1 MGTVNTNFPLQSAE
15 KSVTLW
21 PSLHALLDEGSL
33 FLMSSTIAASG
44 KAAGTGIATTTSVVD
59 DAATASATH
68 AQNVP
73 VMYIQNNSTPSDSG
87 ARTIYPI
94 ALRMTVTAAPTS
106 ATVWNFAIRA
116 DNVPRYTSGG
126 TALSAVNLNTGSS
139 NTSNLLAYFGAV
151 VTTNLPSASQRVLA
165 SGQIQSTIPV
175 VKDVWIFTFGDITMP
190 SSILT
195 ASAAKNINVPV
206 QPFALG
212 PGWNAAIEM
221 WGASNA
227 GAPAWEFDFI
237 YAERCAGQ

>member
-1 MGTVNTNFPLQSAE
+1 MGTVNTNFPIQTAE
-15 KSVTLW
+15 KVASLW

-33 FLMSSTIAASG
+33 FIMSSTYVASG

-73 VMYIQNNSTPSDSG
+73 VMYLQNNSTPTDFS
-87 ARTIYPI
+87 ARTIYPL
-94 ALRMTVTAAPTS
+94 ALKMTVTAAPTS
-106 ATVWNFAIRA
+106 ATVWNYAIRA

-126 TALSAVNLNTGSS
+126 TALTAQNLNTGSS
-139 NTSNLLAYFGAV
+139 NTSNLHAYFGAV

-165 SGQIQSTIPV
+165 SGQVQSTIPV

-195 ASAAKNINVPV
+195 ASAAKNINIPV
-206 QPFALG
+206 QPFAIG
-212 PGWNAAIEM
+212 PGWNVALEM

-237 YAERCAGQ
+237 YAERCFGQ

>member
-1 MGTVNTNFPLQSAE
+1 MGTVNSNFANTQSQKVAA
-15 KSVTLW
+15 LW

-33 FLMSSTIAASG
+33 FIMSSTYVASG

-73 VMYIQNNSTPSDSG
+73 VVYVQNNSTANDTG
-87 ARTIYPI
+87 ARTIYPL
-94 ALRMTVTAAPTS
+94 ALKMTVTAAPTS
-106 ATVWNFAIRA
+106 ATAWNYAIRA

-126 TALSAVNLNTGSS
+126 SQLTAQNLATGSS
-139 NTSNLLAYFGAV
+139 NTSNALAYFGAV

-165 SGQIQSTIPV
+165 SGQVQSSIPV
-175 VKDVWIFTFGDITMP
+175 VKDVWIFTFGDIGMS

-195 ASAAKNINVPV
+195 ASAAKNINIPV

-212 PGWNAAIEM
+212 PGWNFALEM

-237 YAERCAGQ
+237 YAERCSGQ